1 MDRIC
6 LSIGGRNVS
15 DAAGRLLDLILWK
28 RDKKVIYFHGWSG
41 FGVTPV
47 LRWIV
52 QNLSSMKS
60 RPELC
65 HHRLIF
71 IDCSEW
77 KSRRSLQRKIAE
89 ELKLDHTTMDIFDK
103 QDEEDDFNGVDQ
115 ASRDLINDASIMID
129 KTLREC
135 SIIIFFLNGS
145 DHEFDLINFGVPP
158 ISTFGNNIMIW
169 SFKKRSL
176 TMTLSGYKHY
186 SILKTQLRNT
196 QLFVHTGWEIYEL
209 SNSEFTDLLH
219 EEAASIVARHPCI
232 MGMDAL
238 TMVKDCCLY
247 QMFLYYSFHRATKF
261 AWTAHASNYWI
272 CDGIIKG
279 DRTVEISNAL
289 HEEIRWECDTYDL
302 LDHVC
307 KDWIKN
313 NQDASFLV
321 INDDTVYKKKPYR
334 WVALTSKNLKVPDQD
349 MKTIMDKTS
358 SLFVAFKLT
367 DNTPAGLPDGLFK
380 HCNNLGV
387 LVLFCC
393 AFNFAS
399 PPFLQC
405 SGLRFLGLDRCTNDL
420 TRKEEGYGMDWV
432 FLYSLW
438 VLDMRYTDW
447 DEILA
452 KGKIDLM
459 VSLRDLSIEGLKCW
473 QHISQLQ
480 TRLSNLQR
488 LRITRSMQKAKISD
502 DTSNSFVEHTK
513 LEILDLSGNN
523 DMKKLPTSLS
533 NASRLQ
539 VLVLDGCDSLENVE
553 VPNGLPSSLTSST
566 ELHLKSSRPKCP
578 SDQDTKDLKLSHISL
593 QGCTQLSNLF
603 LRGLSNLMELD
614 LSGSPLKVLDFG
626 SMVVDVPRLKRLFLL
641 GCEHLRAIKW
651 GSSVHN
657 WELIC
662 IDTWPG
668 TWTQPSPAQH
678 DPCRFQVHAVLADV
692 RLARSLW
699 TLIDKR
705 RGLGFHIHVPS
716 SSYTIVDCGTI
727 QQPEA
732 TSNEMTEPAN
742 TLQRHSLASQYR
754 DMLTEMGDAPTP
766 MEAFPDP
773 EPPPASLLDR
783 HVEITNGGYILD
795 SELQR
800 YRPPTSVFDD
810 LAALMKYH
818 AESLH
823 VHDASISVS
832 MPGGWWESLRW
843 CRVERCPSL
852 GPTLFP
858 LDVNGAGFSKLEVIW
873 VSELAIARCLWSVG
887 CDFTSLQHLHLRSCP
902 RLQYALPLGAYDNNW
917 CASLKTI
924 HVLHC
929 GDLKHIFIA
938 PYSRPNDAAMRFPAL
953 ATIYLHDL
961 PMLKGI
967 SEGKMFAPKLQAVRI
982 RGCFGL
988 RRLPAVDEYL
998 KKPVRGLRWPRPA
1011 VEMEKDVWDALEWD
1025 GMDARHHPS
1034 YYQEPPLHSRYY
1046 RRRRLLRGTVNER
1059 DDDDGMD
1066 AARLLMSR
1074 FVRVIC
1080 ARVAALLACFWVSF
1094 LHGWHCTRLSFQCV
1108 CVCVCPATHGGL
1120 RMHAWLLCLD
1130 MAELVCINLLCVLL
1144 E

>member
-1 MDRIC
+1 
-6 LSIGGRNVS
+6 SIEGHNVS
-15 DAAGRLLDLILWK
+15 DAARELLDLILRK

-47 LRWIV
+47 LRSIV
-52 QNLSSMKS
+52 QNLSSMKW
-60 RPELC
+60 PAELS
-65 HHRLIF
+65 HHRLIY

-89 ELKLDHTTMDIFDK
+89 ELKFDQTTMDIFDK

-115 ASRDLINDASIMID
+115 PSRDLIINVSIMIE
-129 KTLREC
+129 KTLREHNFV
-135 SIIIFFLNGS
+135 IFFLNGS
-145 DHEFDLINFGVPP
+145 DEEIDLTNIGVPSLP
-158 ISTFGNNIMIW
+158 IFGNNIMIW

-176 TMTLSGYKHY
+176 TITPSVDNHY
-186 SILKTQLRNT
+186 YRLKAQLRYT
-196 QLFVHTGWEIYEL
+196 HLFVSWWYQHEFDT
-209 SNSEFTDLLH
+209 SEFSALLD
-219 EEAASIVARHPCI
+219 EEAASIIARHPCI
-232 MGMDAL
+232 IGMDAL

-289 HEEIRWECDTYDL
+289 HGEIRWECDTYDL
-302 LDHVC
+302 LDRVC

-313 NQDASFLV
+313 HQDASFLV

-349 MKTIMDKTS
+349 MKTIMDKAS
-358 SLFVAFKLT
+358 SLFVAFKMT
-367 DNTPAGLPDGLFK
+367 DDTPSRLPDGLFK

-405 SGLRFLGLDRCTNDL
+405 HELRFLGLDHCTNDL

-432 FLYSLW
+432 FLHSLW
-438 VLDMRYTDW
+438 VLDLRYIDW

-459 VSLRDLSIEGLKCW
+459 VSLRDLSIKGLKCW

-480 TRLSNLQR
+480 TRLSNLLR
-488 LRITRSMQKAKISD
+488 LRITKSMHKAKISD
-502 DTSNSFVEHTK
+502 DTNNSFADKTK
-513 LEILDLSGNN
+513 LEVLDLSGNS

-553 VPNGLPSSLTSST
+553 VPNGLPSSLTSPT
-566 ELHLKSSRPKCP
+566 VLPPKSSCPKCP
-578 SDQDTKDLKLSHISL
+578 SDQDKKDFKISHISL

-662 IDTWPG
+662 IDTRPG
-668 TWTQPSPAQH
+668 TWSQPSPAQH

-692 RLARSLW
+692 RLARSLL
-699 TLIDKR
+699 TLIKERD
-705 RGLGFHIHVPS
+705 GLGFHIHVPS
-716 SSYTIVDCGTI
+716 SSYTIAGCGTI

-732 TSNEMTEPAN
+732 TINEMTEPAVN
-742 TLQRHSLASQYR
+742 KLQRHCLARQYG
-754 DMLTEMGDAPTP
+754 DVLTKMGDAPTP
-766 MEAFPDP
+766 MEAFPNP
-773 EPPPASLLDR
+773 EPPRASPLDR
-783 HVEITNGGYILD
+783 HVEITGGGHILD

-800 YRPPTSVFDD
+800 RLPGPRFDG
-810 LAALMKYH
+810 LAALMKYR
-818 AESLH
+818 AKSLH

-832 MPGGWWESLRW
+832 MPRGLWNMLRW
-843 CRVERCPSL
+843 CRVERCPIL

-858 LDVNGAGFSKLEVIW
+858 LDVYVDVLEVIW
-873 VSELAIARCLWSVG
+873 VSELAMARCLWSKG
-887 CDFTSLQHLHLRSCP
+887 CDFRSLQHLCLRSCP
-902 RLQYALPLGAYDNNW
+902 RLQYALPFGA

-924 HVLHC
+924 HVVHC
-929 GDLKHIFIA
+929 GDLRHVFVA
-938 PYSRPNDAAMRFPAL
+938 SDSRPDDASMLFP
-953 ATIYLHDL
+953 
-961 PMLKGI
+961 
-967 SEGKMFAPKLQAVRI
+967 
-982 RGCFGL
+982 
-988 RRLPAVDEYL
+988 
-998 KKPVRGLRWPRPA
+998 
-1011 VEMEKDVWDALEWD
+1011 MEKDVWDALEWD
-1025 GMDARHHPS
+1025 DIDMYGRHQRS
-1034 YYQEPPLHSRYY
+1034 YYQPLLHSRYY
-1046 RRRRLLRGTVNER
+1046 RRRRLLRGTVLRYVNER
-1059 DDDDGMD
+1059 DDDDDGMD
-1066 AARLLMSR
+1066 AARRLRTDAVLRSCDVCPR
-1074 FVRVIC
+1074 GCV
-1080 ARVAALLACFWVSF
+1080 ALLQRFFMAATVPAFAFSVYA
-1094 LHGWHCTRLSFQCV
+1094 
-1108 CVCVCPATHGGL
+1108 CPARHGGL
-1120 RMHAWLLCLD
+1120 RGC
-1130 MAELVCINLLCVLL
+1130 MAPLP
-1144 E
+1144 